1 MNLLALLIKIFGF
14 GQATAEAV
22 TATADPE
29 EVKVSKHEIKKP
41 RLETGELMRRQQ
53 KIFNKIKNVP
63 DADVKSFVLEWTDMN
78 EEDTEVMTRNIEIR
92 IAEYRRNFPIIS
104 GWKRFIKKGK

>member
-1 MNLLALLIKIFGF
+1 MNWLALLKALLDSITGVSK
-14 GQATAEAV
+14 AV
-22 TATADPE
+22 EVRTKPE
-29 EVKVSKHEIKKP
+29 EVQVSEHQIKKP

-63 DADVKSFVLEWTDMN
+63 DADVRSFVLEWTDMN

-92 IAEYRRNFPIIS
+92 IAEYRRDFPNIS
-104 GWKRFIKKGK
+104 GWRRFIKRGK